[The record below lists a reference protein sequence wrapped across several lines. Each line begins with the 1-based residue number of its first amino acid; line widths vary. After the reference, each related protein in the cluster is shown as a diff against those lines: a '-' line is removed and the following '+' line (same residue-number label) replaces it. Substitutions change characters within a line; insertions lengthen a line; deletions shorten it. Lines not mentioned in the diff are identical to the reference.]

1 MMADGRKRGLISR
14 VGRILFGSE
23 DEQGLVRSGSSKKL
37 SMDWEGAKD
46 LDAVAYCYYFDA
58 INPPNY
64 YTGIFQDA
72 GQGLA
77 DVSKPE
83 EGTTVVPLPVGA
95 DCWFFIVQYS
105 GAPGPYSIEITV
117 LED

>member
-1 MMADGRKRGLISR
+1 M
-14 VGRILFGSE
+14 
-23 DEQGLVRSGSSKKL
+23 
-37 SMDWEGAKD
+37 
-46 LDAVAYCYYFDA
+46 AYCYYFDA